1 MKPNKIKKKNTKV
14 SESTSPNQ
22 TTHSCIL
29 FIHLINNYALLIVQ
43 SFIKMPIKSF
53 NESII
58 STNHNEYPILKKPSN
73 VSVRLTNHNGYP
85 N

>member
-1 MKPNKIKKKNTKV
+1 MKKKKKKNTKV

-29 FIHLINNYALLIVQ
+29 FIHPINNYVLLIVQ
-43 SFIKMPIKSF
+43 SSIKRLIKLF

-58 STNHNEYPILKKPSN
+58 STNHNEYPI
-73 VSVRLTNHNGYP
+73 
-85 N
+85 